1 MKEADFYQLLSF
13 SLIWIMI
20 RLDVYLERDEEKTN
34 ETNLSHFRKSLLFM
48 AIIDC

>member
-1 MKEADFYQLLSF
+1 MEKLILSASF
-13 SLIWIMI
+13 FFPEYGMI
-20 RLDVYLERDEEKTN
+20 NDVYLERDEEETN